1 MRMSFAQSCRFALV
15 ACTLIL
21 VSDASAQQ
29 TFLPVDQAASQPDF
43 FTFRAHVQAAI
54 ARRDASALLA
64 IVHKQIKNSFGGD
77 DGIEEFKKKWKPEGS
92 DSDLWKEL
100 GTALALGG
108 SFDREGR
115 FIAPY
120 VYSRWPEKTDS
131 FENLAIV
138 GVNVRVR
145 ESPRNDSAT
154 VDSLSFVIVPLLREQ
169 KEHEGWTAIRRRNGK
184 PGYVASQ
191 YARSP
196 IDYRAVFARIDGRW
210 QLTTFVAGD

>member
-1 MRMSFAQSCRFALV
+1 MSFAQSCRFALV
-15 ACTLIL
+15 GCALIF
-21 VSDASAQQ
+21 VSNAAAQQ

-43 FTFRAHVQAAI
+43 FTFRAHLQAAI
-54 ARRDASALLA
+54 ARRDAAALLA
-64 IVHKQIKNSFGGD
+64 VVHKRIKNSFGGD
-77 DGIEEFKKKWKPEGS
+77 DGVEEFKKKWKPEGS
-92 DSDLWKEL
+92 PSDLWKEL

-169 KEHEGWTAIRRRNGK
+169 KEHEGWTVIRRRNGK

-196 IDYRAVFARIDGRW
+196 IDYRAIFARIDGRW

>member
-21 VSDASAQQ
+21 VSDATAQQ

-43 FTFRAHVQAAI
+43 FTFRAHLQAAI
-54 ARRDASALLA
+54 ARRDAAALLA
-64 IVHKQIKNSFGGD
+64 IIHKQIKNSFGGD

-92 DSDLWKEL
+92 PSDLWKEL

-145 ESPRNDSAT
+145 ESPRNDSAA
-154 VDSLSFVIVPLLREQ
+154 VDSLSFVIVPLHREQ